1 MPSTEV
7 CMSRKKANTRFKKA
21 SPTSDT
27 MKMSPEQKRRFLAFA
42 DPSEPKVKAM
52 LSTVVLK
59 DQKAVEEQ
67 EKVTEQ
73 KRLVGIL
80 KAAEARNRLRN
91 SRLQY
96 QNLRAQEIHFLISF
110 QRTTK
115 GAVRLEVFLPP
126 RKNLAKLSDC
136 MNTVQRRRIEE
147 ILEDEN
153 GEIFIRRP

>member
-1 MPSTEV
+1 MSDTELFTD
-7 CMSRKKANTRFKKA
+7 RKKLGARFKKMSCDA
-21 SPTSDT
+21 A
-27 MKMSPEQKRRFLAFA
+27 KMSPEQKRRYLAFA
-42 DPSEPKVKAM
+42 DPGDPKVRAM

-59 DQKAVEEQ
+59 DPKTATEQ
-67 EKVTEQ
+67 EKLTEQ
-73 KRLVGIL
+73 KQLVGIL
-80 KAAEARNRLRN
+80 KAAEARRRLRN
-91 SRLQY
+91 TRLQY

-110 QRTTK
+110 QRTAK

-136 MNTVQRRRIEE
+136 MDTVQRGRIEE

>member
-1 MPSTEV
+1 MSNTEV
-7 CMSRKKANTRFKKA
+7 FTDRKKLGARFKKM
-21 SPTSDT
+21 SCDT
-27 MKMSPEQKRRFLAFA
+27 TKMSPEQKRRYLAFA
-42 DPSEPKVKAM
+42 DPGDPKVKAM

-59 DQKAVEEQ
+59 EQKTSTEQ
-67 EKVTEQ
+67 EKLMEQ
-73 KRLVGIL
+73 KNLVGIL
-80 KAAEARNRLRN
+80 KAAEARSRLRN
-91 SRLQY
+91 ARLQY

-110 QRTTK
+110 QRTAK

-136 MNTVQRRRIEE
+136 MDTVQRGRIEE

>member
-1 MPSTEV
+1 MTSTDISAE
-7 CMSRKKANTRFKKA
+7 RKKPNVRHKKM
-21 SPTSDT
+21 SYDVG
-27 MKMSPEQKRRFLAFA
+27 KMSPEQKRRYLAFA
-42 DPSEPKVKAM
+42 NPDDPKVRAM

-59 DQKAVEEQ
+59 DPKASTEQ
-67 EKVTEQ
+67 EKLTEQ
-73 KRLVGIL
+73 KRLVGVL

-91 SRLQY
+91 ARLQY
-96 QNLRAQEIHFLISF
+96 QNLRAQEIHFLIAF
-110 QRTTK
+110 QRTAK

-136 MNTVQRRRIEE
+136 MDTVQRGRVEE

>member
-1 MPSTEV
+1 MSGGVV
-7 CMSRKKANTRFKKA
+7 CTDQKKSSARFKKIA
-21 SPTSDT
+21 CDSA
-27 MKMSPEQKRRFLAFA
+27 KMSPEQKRRYLMFA
-42 DPSEPKVKAM
+42 DPSDPKARAM

-59 DQKAVEEQ
+59 DQKNVAEQ
-67 EKVTEQ
+67 EKTTEQ
-73 KRLVGIL
+73 KQLVGIL
-80 KAAEARNRLRN
+80 KAAEARTRLRN

-110 QRTTK
+110 QRTAK

-126 RKNLAKLSDC
+126 RKNLAKLTDC
-136 MNTVQRRRIEE
+136 MDTVQRRRIEQ